1 MSERNSGDG
10 PRHGL
15 PDPTEITEGEFAKSR
30 ATRTRILEAA
40 IRCLAETGYAAT
52 STNTVAA
59 AAGITR
65 AALLYHFPSRG
76 ALIEA
81 VINYVTRRRV
91 EMQEESHREEVRDA
105 QYPARSI
112 DTHWA
117 LLHTPEFRAFC
128 ELSTAARTSRSLAK
142 MFKPAMEAFDRSRKD
157 VAQRLAQ
164 PHIARVRP
172 AP

>member
-1 MSERNSGDG
+1 
-10 PRHGL
+10 
-15 PDPTEITEGEFAKSR
+15 
-30 ATRTRILEAA
+30 
-40 IRCLAETGYAAT
+40 
-52 STNTVAA
+52 
-59 AAGITR
+59 
-65 AALLYHFPSRG
+65 
-76 ALIEA
+76 
-81 VINYVTRRRV
+81 
-91 EMQEESHREEVRDA
+91 MQEESHREEVRDA

-164 PHIARVRP
+164 PHIAGGPGFDLRRDITRFLMEGRAQQEGSTFNHEQRMRELFGFLKLLYTDKRLDAVFADIVIAADNAR
-172 AP
+172 